1 MAFGRF
7 CRSCGFDVSA
17 KRGIP
22 LASPDPT
29 GPTVSEVEEVPVV
42 VDEEPSHLDSTELD
56 AETSG
61 LAGAT
66 VVAAGTP
73 DGSVGPPLAET
84 AADDPSEPLDN
95 PSRTAGRNRKFLFSA
110 VAAVCV
116 LAIVGLISLSVL
128 NGSSDSASVDADSL
142 VSAEIEAA
150 STDTISETSTTTEA
164 PAPVVTE
171 PPARTEL
178 QSAPQASS
186 PAGCGPNSGLT
197 VAQCQYRLEVEATF
211 SAQVREADRIW
222 RQCQSEATQLQAN
235 LQSLQQAANLID
247 PSDPSRAAAD
257 SAVAA
262 AQISFDAK
270 STECARLQAE
280 GLTLLANRPRW

>member
-1 MAFGRF
+1 M
-7 CRSCGFDVSA
+7 
-17 KRGIP
+17 
-22 LASPDPT
+22 ASPDPT
-29 GPTVSEVEEVPVV
+29 VSDATQVQGVPTAA
-42 VDEEPSHLDSTELD
+42 DEQPQDLDSDELQD
-56 AETSG
+56 ETLG
-61 LAGAT
+61 LTGAT

-73 DGSVGPPLAET
+73 DGSLGPPLAET
-84 AADDPSEPLDN
+84 AADDPSELLDN

-116 LAIVGLISLSVL
+116 LAIVGFISLRVL
-128 NGSSDSASVDADSL
+128 SGSSDSASVDADSL

-150 STDTISETSTTTEA
+150 SADTIPETSTTTEA
-164 PAPVVTE
+164 PAPVVAE

-197 VAQCQYRLEVEATF
+197 VAQCQEQVAAWATYHSQIQEAN
-211 SAQVREADRIW
+211 RIW
-222 RQCQSEATQLQAN
+222 TQCQSEATQLQAN
-235 LQSLQQAANLID
+235 VRSLQQAANLID
-247 PSDPSRAAAD
+247 PLDPSRAAAD

-262 AQISFDAK
+262 AQISIDAK

-280 GLTLLANRPRW
+280 GIALMQNRPRY